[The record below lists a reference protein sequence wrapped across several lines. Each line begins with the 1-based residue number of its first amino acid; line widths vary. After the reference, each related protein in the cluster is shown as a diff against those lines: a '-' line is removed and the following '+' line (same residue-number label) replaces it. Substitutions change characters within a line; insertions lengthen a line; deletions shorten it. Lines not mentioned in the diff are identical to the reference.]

1 MIVTRQRTQKNCS
14 STVKPNIT
22 SFIELVLEDRM
33 NREVMLKLT
42 AYGLFFATEKNRTN
56 RNELFKDNSVVTCII
71 SENVLI
77 TIK

>member
-33 NREVMLKLT
+33 NREVMLKLHMGYFLLLKKT
-42 AYGLFFATEKNRTN
+42 GQIGMNYLRTT
-56 RNELFKDNSVVTCII
+56 LSSLV
-71 SENVLI
+71 S
-77 TIK
+77 